1 MALTSAKNPTLCLER
16 PACGG
21 VCHSRESRNPAARRR
36 RERFIV
42 LALCLL
48 AAVPA
53 SAQGLT
59 GRFYPQ
65 KSSYL
70 LGEPVWFV
78 FEVTNKGNVPVHIEY
93 SNPYGVCAFGGGYS
107 FDVAEAR
114 PLGRWRCGYGASCA
128 GGGSEPLAAG
138 STYSQ
143 RLLLNQWFLVDHPG
157 RYRVSASRNLRFG
170 VHAGDFGILLAPS
183 SRLFKSEFEIE
194 VVEGEKTKVENAFE
208 PFLMNLGSPDLD
220 RRIEAVETITAIA
233 PPFLEKRLIAL
244 ATGRDSF
251 AQSRAIPALGRLK
264 TAESRRVLAK
274 LVEDRQEYY
283 SWQAIDA
290 LAQTGDRIYVPLLE
304 ELASEP
310 KWQNLAIPALGELG
324 GRDVISL
331 LVPFIHH
338 PLGPPSEP
346 PVQQLA
352 IRGLANTARR
362 EAIPYLIEALRNP
375 LVHRDAVN
383 ALEELTHLVVFEEK
397 SKHWLYTEEDDE
409 TADRMAR
416 RWQRWWKST
425 GEKAKL
431 YGPGDCASP
440 PEQLPE

>member
-1 MALTSAKNPTLCLER
+1 ML
-16 PACGG
+16 
-21 VCHSRESRNPAARRR
+21 V
-36 RERFIV
+36 
-42 LALCLL
+42 LCLL

-53 SAQGLT
+53 SAQELT
-59 GRFYPQ
+59 ARFYPQ

-78 FEVTNKGNVPVHIEY
+78 FQVTNKGNAAVHIEY

-128 GGGSEPLAAG
+128 GGGSKPLASGA
-138 STYSQ
+138 TYTQ
-143 RLLLNQWFLVDHPG
+143 RLLLNQWFLIDHPG
-157 RYRVSASRNLRFG
+157 RYRVSANRTLRFS
-170 VHAGDFGILLAPS
+170 VRAGDFGVLLVPA
-183 SRLFKSEFEIE
+183 SRMFKSEFEIE
-194 VVEGEKTKVENAFE
+194 VVEGEKAKVENAFE
-208 PFLMNLGSPDLD
+208 PFLKNLGSPDFD
-220 RRIEAVETITAIA
+220 RRIEAVETITAMA
-233 PPFLEKRLIAL
+233 TPFLEKTLIAL

-251 AQSRAIPALGRLK
+251 AYGRAIPALGRLN

-290 LAQTGDRIYVPLLE
+290 LAETGDRTYVPLLE

-324 GRDVISL
+324 GRDVISIL
-331 LVPFIHH
+331 LPFIHH
-338 PLGPPSEP
+338 PLGPPNEP

-352 IRGLANTARR
+352 IRGLANTASR
-362 EAIPYLIEALRNP
+362 EAIPYLVEALRNP
-375 LVHRDAVN
+375 LVHRDAVK
-383 ALEELTHLVVFEEK
+383 ALEQLTHFIIREQK
-397 SKHWLYTEEDDE
+397 SQRSLYTDDDT
-409 TADRMAR
+409 TAAKMAK
-416 RWQRWWKST
+416 RWQRWWKT
-425 GEKAKL
+425 MGEEAKL
-431 YGPGDCASP
+431 YGPGDCTSS